1 MLDLDDFKLVNDT
14 FGHVYGDRVLVHVA
28 EQVRSTLRAPDVGG
42 RYGGDEFA
50 VILPDTGR
58 EGAVQAAE
66 RILEALRASPF
77 AAEGRRPFPVGA
89 SIGISTHPDDGR
101 TATDLISVA
110 DLGLYGA
117 KHAGGGIALPGGA
130 SAVEADDPVPAG
142 SSRARRRRSPAG
154 EDAHLA
160 GPVGSGAG

>member
-28 EQVRSTLRAPDVGG
+28 EQVRSTLRASDVGG

-50 VILPDTGR
+50 VILPETGR
-58 EGAVQAAE
+58 DGAVWAAE

-89 SIGISTHPDDGR
+89 SIGISTHPTDGR

-110 DLGLYGA
+110 DLGLYAA
-117 KHAGGGIALPGGA
+117 KHAGGGVALPGGS
-130 SAVEADDPVPAG
+130 SAVKVDDPVPAG
-142 SSRARRRRSPAG
+142 PSMARRRQSQAG
-154 EDAHLA
+154 EDAPLA